1 MEKISK
7 ILISQPAPADFERSP
22 YAELEKKHNV
32 KFVFQKFFRIEDVTA
47 IEFRKDK
54 VNLLDYTGVLMTS
67 RNAVDHY
74 FRMAKDM
81 RIEIPDSMKFFCLNE
96 SIALYLQKY
105 VTYRKRKIFFSKKH
119 VDGLVDIMGGK
130 HKNEKFVI
138 PCADTGAS
146 HLNDILD
153 QKNLD
158 YTKAVIFKNVAEE
171 LNETIN
177 LDEFQLLVLFSPS
190 GLDSLLQNFPD
201 VVDKKIFIATLGAN
215 VAQLVKDKNL
225 NLAFQAPTPE
235 TPSISAAI
243 DLFLTEHNKA

>member
-1 MEKISK
+1 M
-7 ILISQPAPADFERSP
+7 
-22 YAELEKKHNV
+22 
-32 KFVFQKFFRIEDVTA
+32 
-47 IEFRKDK
+47 
-54 VNLLDYTGVLMTS
+54 DYTGVLMTS

-201 VVDKKIFIATLGAN
+201 VGRKKNIYCYTGSKR
-215 VAQLVKDKNL
+215 QLVKDKNL